1 MNKTVVIIG
10 ILLIAL
16 QPYQPCEAQEAQS
29 DIIPRLRSKILA
41 RQQQPGYLKD
51 TAYVDLLDS
60 LAFSYFFISVDS
72 LVFYSDK
79 ALALATQMR
88 YARGQSVSLRHKGN
102 AYFEL
107 GDYSK
112 MLQYY
117 QDALRVAEKAND
129 SLLMAKAMYN
139 IGNNA
144 YLVIGR
150 DEDARNII
158 KKAAD
163 IFQAR
168 KDSLAL
174 YQAIAVIG

>member
-1 MNKTVVIIG
+1 MNKTAVVIG
-10 ILLIAL
+10 ILVIAL
-16 QPYQPCEAQEAQS
+16 QSYLPCQAQS
-29 DIIPRLRSKILA
+29 ANIPRLRSKILA
-41 RQQQPGYLKD
+41 RQQHPGYLKD

-60 LAFSYFFISVDS
+60 LAFSYFNISVDS

-79 ALALATQMR
+79 ALAIATQIG
-88 YARGQSVSLRHKGN
+88 YAKGQSVSLRQKGN
-102 AYFEL
+102 GWFEL
-107 GDYSK
+107 GNYSK

-150 DEDARNII
+150 DEDASEPG
-158 KKAAD
+158 KGS
-163 IFQAR
+163 IFY
-168 KDSLAL
+168 LAL
-174 YQAIAVIG
+174 PGKPLNTIVR